1 MTQDADVIME
11 WIEAVQG
18 HGRGLTKWEEEF
30 IDSIADQME
39 ERGNLSGR
47 QEEILER
54 IDLQQAADSERMEC
68 LIAAIRC
75 PGVMR
80 IECDDQGNYAIGD
93 QIEDGDFYPSLRDA
107 IDALT
112 S

>member
-39 ERGNLSGR
+39 ERGNLSDR

-54 IDLQQAADSERMEC
+54 I
-68 LIAAIRC
+68 
-75 PGVMR
+75 
-80 IECDDQGNYAIGD
+80 YA
-93 QIEDGDFYPSLRDA
+93 EK
-107 IDALT
+107 T
-112 S
+112 